1 MYRCSMFNPD
11 LERFFTVEADTVK
24 EAVTRCWR
32 LSVGAS
38 CGEDASSWEPEG
50 VRVTAQDDPRMTRI
64 TALPDHADRPLVVV
78 DQGRMTI
85 PCGFVTPTNK
95 TILFRGMAG

>member
-24 EAVTRCWR
+24 EAVLRCWR

-38 CGEDASSWEPEG
+38 CGEDASTWTPDG
-50 VRVTAQDDPRMTRI
+50 LKVTAQDDPQMTCL
-64 TALPDHADRPLVVV
+64 TDPPDHADRALVVV
-78 DQGRMTI
+78 DQDRMTI
-85 PCGFVTPTNK
+85 PCGFVVPV
-95 TILFRGMAG
+95 GG